1 MKLECSCEY
10 SVHVK
15 HKLKEQTMNIYVGNL
30 DFKVTEQELT
40 DLFSEFGE
48 VESAKIITDKYS
60 GRSKGFGFVI
70 MEDDTEAQQAIEA
83 LNGKDMNSRSITVN
97 EARPRKENY

>member
-1 MKLECSCEY
+1 
-10 SVHVK
+10 
-15 HKLKEQTMNIYVGNL
+15 MNIYVGNL
-30 DFKVTEQELT
+30 DFKVTEKELS

-48 VESAKIITDKYS
+48 VESARIITDKYN

-70 MEDDTEAQQAIEA
+70 MENKAEAQEAIEA
-83 LNGKDMNSRSITVN
+83 LNGKDLKSRPITVN